1 MQTSP
6 TNEVVDKKLK
16 ITFAGGTGKV
26 TGANFLVESLDG
38 TEIRFLVDCGLEQG
52 TKTAD
57 EDNWAPFPYDAST
70 IDVLFITHAHIDHIG
85 RIPKLIYDG
94 FKGVIYST
102 VPTKDITELMLEDT
116 AHILGK
122 GENELLKKIY
132 TEDNIN
138 QALSQWKVVDYHQD
152 IALGSYIF
160 RYRDAGHV
168 LGSGMLELIY
178 NNKKIIFTGDLGN
191 SPSPLL
197 RDTEKIEKVD
207 FMLMESVYGDRNHM
221 ARDQRRARLEA
232 IIEDNYRR
240 KGALVVPTFSLERS
254 QELLFEINE
263 LVENKRIPQM
273 PIFFDSPLG
282 IRLTKIYRQFGQY
295 FNEFARTQL
304 KDGDDIFN
312 FPGLKSTLLTDESKE
327 IVKEENPKIVI
338 AGSGMSNGGRIL
350 HHEANFLPDANN
362 TLLLTGYQGFG
373 TLGRMIQDGAKTIR
387 INGQEVPVKAHV
399 EFIDG
404 YSGHKDSDHLIE
416 FVEQTADSLKAVY
429 VTMGEPKSS
438 LFLTQRLRDYLGVM
452 AYAPEQGDVVELD
465 CN

>member
-1 MQTSP
+1 MQTQSQ
-6 TNEVVDKKLK
+6 DKKLK
-16 ITFAGGTGKV
+16 ITFAGGTGAV
-26 TGANFLVESLDG
+26 TGANFLVEG
-38 TEIRFLVDCGLEQG
+38 EGVKFLVDCGLEQG
-52 TKTAD
+52 TKSS
-57 EDNWAPFPYDAST
+57 EEKNWAPFPYDPASV
-70 IDVLFITHAHIDHIG
+70 DVLFITHAHIDHIG

-94 FKGVIYST
+94 FVGTIYST
-102 VPTKDITELMLEDT
+102 IPTKEITELMLEDT

-132 TEDNIN
+132 TDENIR
-138 QALSQWKVVDYHQD
+138 QALAQWKVVDYHQD
-152 IALGSYIF
+152 LAIGPFVF

-168 LGSGMLELIY
+168 LGSGMLEMIY

-197 RDTEKIEKVD
+197 RDTEAIKNVD
-207 FMLMESVYGDRNHM
+207 YMLMESVYGDRNHM
-221 ARDQRRARLEA
+221 ARDERRQRLEQV
-232 IIEDNYRR
+232 IEDNYRR
-240 KGALVVPTFSLERS
+240 KGALIVPTFSLERS

-282 IRLTKIYRQFGQY
+282 IRLTKIYRQYGQY
-295 FNEFARTQL
+295 FNDFARKQL
-304 KDGDDIFN
+304 KEGDDIFN

-327 IVKEENPKIVI
+327 IINEANPKIVI

-350 HHEANFLPDANN
+350 HHEANFLPDSNN
-362 TLLLTGYQGFG
+362 TLLLTGYQSVG
-373 TLGRMIQDGAKTIR
+373 TLGRIIQDGAKVVR
-387 INGQEVPVKAHV
+387 INGQEIPVKANI
-399 EFIDG
+399 EFIEG

-416 FVEQTADSLKAVY
+416 FVEQTADTLKAVY
-429 VTMGEPKSS
+429 VAMGEPKSS

-452 AYAPEQGDVVELD
+452 AYAPNQGDVVELD